1 MHSGLLRI
9 ADLLALQP
17 NLNTLLFIV
26 AEERRCKVMD
36 RAIARPTFR
45 RALKKPL
52 STKLPLHPVRTTH
65 RASHGDPRDR
75 DTALIPSVRRTTPLV
90 GGVVVASDMAVDRID
105 LARAQASA
113 RR

>member
-1 MHSGLLRI
+1 VHSGLLRI

-52 STKLPLHPVRTTH
+52 STKLHYIPFVRLTE
-65 RASHGDPRDR
+65 
-75 DTALIPSVRRTTPLV
+75 
-90 GGVVVASDMAVDRID
+90 
-105 LARAQASA
+105 QATVILEIA
-113 RR
+113 TLP